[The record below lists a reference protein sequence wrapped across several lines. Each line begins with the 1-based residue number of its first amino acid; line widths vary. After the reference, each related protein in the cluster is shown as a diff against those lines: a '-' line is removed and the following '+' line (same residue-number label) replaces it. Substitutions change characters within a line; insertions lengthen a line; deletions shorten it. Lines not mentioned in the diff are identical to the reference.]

1 VSGDHAIQIERVS
14 KRYVKYEDNPML
26 STSLLNVVRRGK
38 RSSLWAV
45 RGVDLQVDP
54 GECVGIIGRN
64 GSGKSTLLQMMAG
77 ITAPT
82 EGRVRVLGRI
92 APLISVGVGFHPE
105 LSGRDNLHVN
115 GAILGLT
122 RAEVNRR
129 FDEVV
134 AFAEMENFIDTP
146 VKFYSSG
153 MIVRLGF
160 SMAIH
165 ATPDVLIVDEVLAV
179 GDISFQMKCFD
190 RMKEIREQGTTIIVV
205 SHNMGAVRGLCD
217 RAMLLH
223 QGETFFEGET
233 PDAISK
239 MHELL
244 HAQPM
249 QMGDPTPDQKMRFEP
264 DVVEVDSVEILN
276 EQGERTHHIKFGE
289 EMRVRFHVKALKDV
303 DKPFVVAVC
312 ISETGVPIYGTT
324 NRPSPYAPLRAGQE
338 TTYDIAFRAR
348 LATGTYLL
356 RPVVGRM
363 AGPADERK
371 LAMPEPMSFF
381 VAGKFAVGMSDP
393 GATFEQH

>member
-1 VSGDHAIQIERVS
+1 
-14 KRYVKYEDNPML
+14 ML
-26 STSLLNVVRRGK
+26 ATSLLNVLRRGK
-38 RSSLWAV
+38 RSQLWAV
-45 RGVDLQVDP
+45 RDVTLDVKA

-64 GSGKSTLLQMMAG
+64 GSGKSTLLQMVAG
-77 ITAPT
+77 ITSPT
-82 EGRVRVLGRI
+82 QGRVRVRGRI

-134 AFAEMENFIDTP
+134 AFAEMESFIDTP

-190 RMKEIREQGTTIIVV
+190 RMKEIREQGTTILVV

-223 QGETFFEGET
+223 QGQTHFEGDT

-244 HAQPM
+244 HARPS
-249 QMGDPTPDQKMRFEP
+249 QMGDPTPDQKMRFEA
-264 DVVEVDSVEILN
+264 DMAEVTSVELMN
-276 EQGERTHHIKFGE
+276 EDDKVTNHIRFGE
-289 EMRVRFHVKALKDV
+289 QARVRFHVKALQDI
-303 DKPFVVAVC
+303 DNPFVVAV
-312 ISETGVPIYGTT
+312 IVSESGVPIYGTT
-324 NRPSPYAPLRAGQE
+324 NRTDPYPTLKAGE
-338 TTYDIAFRAR
+338 ERTYDIVFPAR

-356 RPVVGRM
+356 RPVFGRM
-363 AGPADERK
+363 AGPVDERK
-371 LAMPEPMSFF
+371 LAMPDPMSFF
-381 VAGKFAVGMSDP
+381 VAGKFAVGMADP